1 MANIRGIDITK
12 LKAEEDAKLKLNESI
27 KELTQKQKVL
37 MEEVQ
42 LYAKLD
48 EAKNSLFNVI
58 EGNLKMQGFIVDR
71 QGTYKLLATY
81 GKAEVSAK
89 STNYEV
95 DILEG
100 TKLVETILIS
110 EKSNLNATTVSF
122 TSSQK
127 SLETIELENKILIL
141 QSSIDS
147 MENFSVYYHL
157 NEEIKETP
165 EDVVNA
171 IFK

>member
-1 MANIRGIDITK
+1 MVRRRSA
-12 LKAEEDAKLKLNESI
+12 LNP
-27 KELTQKQKVL
+27 L
-37 MEEVQ
+37 
-42 LYAKLD
+42 
-48 EAKNSLFNVI
+48 
-58 EGNLKMQGFIVDR
+58 
-71 QGTYKLLATY
+71 
-81 GKAEVSAK
+81 
-89 STNYEV
+89 NYEV

>member
-1 MANIRGIDITK
+1 
-12 LKAEEDAKLKLNESI
+12 
-27 KELTQKQKVL
+27 
-37 MEEVQ
+37 
-42 LYAKLD
+42 
-48 EAKNSLFNVI
+48 
-58 EGNLKMQGFIVDR
+58 MQGFVVDR
-71 QGTYKLLATY
+71 QGSYKLIATY
-81 GKAEVSAK
+81 GKAEVSVK

-110 EKSNLNATTVSF
+110 AKRNLNTTSVSF

-127 SLETIELENKILIL
+127 SLETIELENKILEL

-147 MENFSVYYHL
+147 MKNLSIYYHL